1 MRWVALFSYVF
12 FVVLLLSIGVGIV
25 VTSKETPRI
34 SFPSFLTVLS
44 PTQIPQHPVPLTTDE
59 IATVSGV
66 IDGDTITLHD
76 KRKVRYIGID
86 TPETRHPIKGVE
98 CFGKEASAKNKSL
111 VLGKTV
117 RMKKDVSDV
126 DKYGRLLRYV
136 WIDATESAKTVFVN
150 DYLVREGFASV
161 STFPPDVAYA
171 PLFRK
176 SANDAR
182 TNKKGL
188 WGMCR

>member
-1 MRWVALFSYVF
+1 MQRVGLFSYIVLV
-12 FVVLLLSIGVGIV
+12 VVLLCVGIGIV
-25 VTSKETPRI
+25 VTSKEEFRI
-34 SFPSFLTVLS
+34 SLPPVLS
-44 PTQIPQHPVPLTTDE
+44 PPQPPRELTTDE

-66 IDGDTITLHD
+66 IDGDTITLLD

-111 VLGKTV
+111 VQGKTI
-117 RMKKDVSDV
+117 RMRRDVSDV

-136 WIDATESAKTVFVN
+136 WIDATESARMIFVN
-150 DYLVREGFASV
+150 EYLVREGFASA

-171 PLFRK
+171 TLFKK
-176 SANDAR
+176 SADDAR

-188 WGMCR
+188 WGMCE